1 MMHFKGKKIVSCLF
15 VFLLSFIIISCSS
28 KSDFSLIQVNG
39 EIISHEE
46 IESVLQRYEDKGE
59 FVKVSEEDVVKSA
72 IEEVLVLQE
81 AEKLGITVDEA
92 ELAHKIDALKNMNQN
107 LFYDLAIKQ
116 YGDIDNYREALKL
129 RMLYQGTRD
138 KIMSDYVKDNPI
150 DVELVKAEMVAEGLI
165 QEQSEYDKE
174 ENRALV
180 SQFTHSYV
188 QKKGKAYFD
197 EWVHSLVENAT
208 IEYVYR

>member
-1 MMHFKGKKIVSCLF
+1 MHFKGKKIVFCLF
-15 VFLLSFIIISCSS
+15 VFLFSFVIISCSA

-46 IESVLQRYEDKGE
+46 IQNVLQRYEDKGE
-59 FVKVSEEDVVKSA
+59 FIKVSEEDVVNSA

-81 AEKLGITVDEA
+81 AGKLGITVDEA
-92 ELAHKIDALKNMNQN
+92 ELDHKMDALKNMNQN
-107 LFYDLAIKQ
+107 LFYDLAVKQ

-150 DVELVKAEMVAEGLI
+150 DVELVKAEMVSEGVI
-165 QEQSEYDKE
+165 QDKSEYDKE

-188 QKKGKAYFD
+188 LKKGKEHFD
-197 EWVHSLVENAT
+197 EWVHSLVGNAN

>member
-1 MMHFKGKKIVSCLF
+1 MRLTGKKNVFCIFLF
-15 VFLLSFIIISCSS
+15 LFSLVIISCSA
-28 KSDFSLIQVNG
+28 KSDLSLIQVNG

-46 IESVLQRYEDKGE
+46 IQHVLQRYEDKGE
-59 FVKVSEEDVVKSA
+59 FIKVSEEDVVKSA
-72 IEEVLVLQE
+72 IEEVLVLQQ
-81 AEKLGITVDEA
+81 AGKLGITVDEA
-92 ELAHKIDALKNMNQN
+92 ELDHKMDALKNMNQN

-116 YGDIDNYREALKL
+116 YGDIGNYREALKL

-150 DVELVKAEMVAEGLI
+150 DVELVKAEMVSEGVI
-165 QEQSEYDKE
+165 QDKSEYDKE

-188 QKKGKAYFD
+188 LKKGKEYFD
-197 EWVHSLVENAT
+197 EWVHSLVENAN

>member
-1 MMHFKGKKIVSCLF
+1 MHFKGKKIVSCLF
-15 VFLLSFIIISCSS
+15 VFLLSFIIISCST

-208 IEYVYR
+208 IEYVYQ

>member
-1 MMHFKGKKIVSCLF
+1 MHFKGKKIVSCLF

>member
-1 MMHFKGKKIVSCLF
+1 MHFKGKKIVYCLF

-46 IESVLQRYEDKGE
+46 IESVLERYEDKGE

-81 AEKLGITVDEA
+81 AGKLGITVDEA
-92 ELAHKIDALKNMNQN
+92 ELDHKIDALKNMNQN

-188 QKKGKAYFD
+188 QKKGNAYFD
-197 EWVHSLVENAT
+197 EWVHSLVENAN

>member
-1 MMHFKGKKIVSCLF
+1 MHFKGKKIVFCLF
-15 VFLLSFIIISCSS
+15 VFLFSFVIISCSG

-46 IESVLQRYEDKGE
+46 IQNVLQRYEEKGE

-81 AEKLGITVDEA
+81 ADKLGITVGEA
-92 ELAHKIDALKNMNQN
+92 ELDHKIDALKNMNQN

-138 KIMSDYVKDNPI
+138 KIIADYLQDNPI
-150 DVELVKAEMVAEGLI
+150 DVELVKAEMISEGLI
-165 QEQSEYDKE
+165 QEKSEYDKE

-180 SQFTHSYV
+180 SQFIHSYV
-188 QKKGKAYFD
+188 LKKGKEHFD
-197 EWVHSLVENAT
+197 EWVYSLVENAN

>member
-1 MMHFKGKKIVSCLF
+1 MHFKGKKIVYCLF

-208 IEYVYR
+208 IEYVYQ

>member
-1 MMHFKGKKIVSCLF
+1 MRFTGKKIVFCLF
-15 VFLLSFIIISCSS
+15 VFLFSLVIISCSA
-28 KSDFSLIQVNG
+28 KSDLSLIQVNG

-46 IESVLQRYEDKGE
+46 IQHVLQRYEDKGE

-81 AEKLGITVDEA
+81 AGKLGITVDEA
-92 ELAHKIDALKNMNQN
+92 ELDHKMDALKNMNQN
-107 LFYDLAIKQ
+107 LFYDLAVKQ
-116 YGDIDNYREALKL
+116 YGDIENYREALKL

-150 DVELVKAEMVAEGLI
+150 DVELVKAEMVSEGVI
-165 QEQSEYDKE
+165 QEKSEYDNE

-188 QKKGKAYFD
+188 LKKGKEHFD
-197 EWVHSLVENAT
+197 QWVHSLVENAN

>member
-1 MMHFKGKKIVSCLF
+1 MRFTGKKIVFYLF
-15 VFLLSFIIISCSS
+15 VFLFSLVIISCSA
-28 KSDFSLIQVNG
+28 KSDLSLIQVNG

-46 IESVLQRYEDKGE
+46 IQHVLQRYEDKGE

-81 AEKLGITVDEA
+81 AGKLGITVDEA
-92 ELAHKIDALKNMNQN
+92 ELDHKMDALKNMNQN
-107 LFYDLAIKQ
+107 LFYDLAVKQ
-116 YGDIDNYREALKL
+116 YGDIENYREALKL

-150 DVELVKAEMVAEGLI
+150 DVELVKAEMVSEGVI
-165 QEQSEYDKE
+165 QEKSEYDNE

-188 QKKGKAYFD
+188 LKKGKEHFD
-197 EWVHSLVENAT
+197 QWVHSLVENAT

>member
-1 MMHFKGKKIVSCLF
+1 MRFTGKKIVFCIFLF
-15 VFLLSFIIISCSS
+15 LFGFMIISCSA

-46 IESVLQRYEDKGE
+46 IQHVLQRYEDKGE
-59 FVKVSEEDVVKSA
+59 FIKVSEEDVVKSA
-72 IEEVLVLQE
+72 IEEVLVLQQ
-81 AEKLGITVDEA
+81 AGKLGITVDEA
-92 ELAHKIDALKNMNQN
+92 ELDHKMDALKNMNQS

-116 YGDIDNYREALKL
+116 YGDIGNYREALKL

-150 DVELVKAEMVAEGLI
+150 DVELVKAEMVSEGVI
-165 QEQSEYDKE
+165 QDKSEYDKE
-174 ENRALV
+174 ENSDLV

-188 QKKGKAYFD
+188 LKKGKEYFD
-197 EWVHSLVENAT
+197 EWVHSLVENAN